1 MYNWNNQKNEQID
14 EYTNERIRELVKDGY
29 ALPSYV
35 YENTQGECSDILILP
50 SVYTVM
56 LNDFEYDVC
65 PFCGGKERKVGC
77 VIDTYEGERGQ
88 LINCEICGCCIG
100 CRKIEE

>member
-1 MYNWNNQKNEQID
+1 
-14 EYTNERIRELVKDGY
+14 
-29 ALPSYV
+29 
-35 YENTQGECSDILILP
+35 
-50 SVYTVM
+50 M

-100 CRKIEE
+100 YRKIEE